1 MCVCA
6 EFTHSYAVHL
16 RVKCRYGRRAHRREK
31 KSVLPLKIDAVG
43 REISR
48 ILVANRGEIA
58 VRIIY
63 AAREMG
69 IETVAIY
76 SEADENSLHV
86 QLADYSV
93 RIGGAKPEES
103 YLNVPNIIAAAEAWG
118 ADAIHPGYGFL
129 AENPTFARIVES
141 HDLVFIGPR
150 AEHIE
155 LMGDKVEAKRVARR
169 AGVPLVPGTD
179 EPIESVEEA
188 KRIAAE
194 IGYPVLL
201 KAAAGGGGRG
211 MRVVESEREMENR
224 FLSASSEAEA
234 AFGDGRLYLEKF
246 ITRPKHIEV
255 QVFGD
260 EYGNFTHLYERECS
274 LQRRHQ
280 KVMEEAPSPSIGPE
294 KRKEVVEYALRLVK
308 EIGYLNAGT
317 VEFLYDGEGNFY
329 FIEMNTRV
337 QVEHPVTEM
346 VTGVDIIKAQILV
359 AMGERLP
366 FDGDRITLNGHAI
379 EARINAEDPENN
391 FAPSP
396 GKIDLLHK
404 PGGFGVRVDSHV
416 YQGYVIP
423 PYYDSMIAKLVAWG
437 KDRDEAIS
445 RLKRALDEFVLEG
458 IKSNVPL
465 HLRVLERREFLEGK
479 FYTDSLER
487 WV

>member
-1 MCVCA
+1 M
-6 EFTHSYAVHL
+6 
-16 RVKCRYGRRAHRREK
+16 
-31 KSVLPLKIDAVG
+31 
-43 REISR
+43 
-48 ILVANRGEIA
+48 ANRGEIA
-58 VRIIY
+58 VRIIQ
-63 AAREMG
+63 AARELG

-76 SEADENSLHV
+76 SEADEDSLHV
-86 QLADYSV
+86 QLADYAV
-93 RIGGAKPEES
+93 CIGGPSPQES

-141 HDLVFIGPR
+141 HGLVFIGPR
-150 AEHIE
+150 PEHIE
-155 LMGDKVEAKRVARR
+155 MMGDKVEAKRIAKR

-179 EPIESVEEA
+179 TPVESVEEA

-211 MRVVESEREMENR
+211 MRVVESEREMESR
-224 FLSASSEAEA
+224 FLAASSEAEA

-246 ITRPKHIEV
+246 IMRPKHIEV

-260 EYGNFTHLYERECS
+260 EYGNVTHLYERECS

-280 KVMEEAPSPSIGPE
+280 KVLEEAPSPSIGE
-294 KRKEVVEYALRLVK
+294 EERRRVIDYALRLVR
-308 EIGYLNAGT
+308 EIGYRNAGT

-346 VTGVDIIKAQILV
+346 ITGIDVIKAQILV
-359 AMGERLP
+359 AMGEKLP
-366 FDGDRITLNGHAI
+366 FNGDEIPINGHSI
-379 EARINAEDPENN
+379 EARINAEDPDRG

-396 GKIDLLHK
+396 GRVELLHK

-423 PYYDSMIAKLVAWG
+423 PYYDSMVAKLITWG
-437 KDRDEAIS
+437 RDRDEAIS
-445 RLKRALDEFVLEG
+445 RMKRALGEFVLEG
-458 IKSNVPL
+458 IKTNIPL
-465 HLRVLERREFLEGK
+465 HLRILERREFLEGK

>member
-1 MCVCA
+1 V
-6 EFTHSYAVHL
+6 S
-16 RVKCRYGRRAHRREK
+16 
-31 KSVLPLKIDAVG
+31 
-43 REISR
+43 REITR

-63 AAREMG
+63 AARELG
-69 IETVAIY
+69 IETIAIY

-86 QLADYSV
+86 QLADYAV
-93 RIGGAKPEES
+93 RIGGPSPQES
-103 YLNVPNIIAAAEAWG
+103 YLNIPNIIAAAEAWG

-129 AENPTFARIVES
+129 AENPSFARIVES
-141 HDLVFIGPR
+141 HDLIFIGPK

-155 LMGDKVEAKRVARR
+155 MMGDKVEAKRVARR

-179 EPIESVEEA
+179 SPVESVEEA

-224 FLSASSEAEA
+224 FLAASAEAEA

-246 ITRPKHIEV
+246 IMRPKHIEV

-260 EYGNFTHLYERECS
+260 EYGNATHLYERECS

-280 KVMEEAPSPSIGPE
+280 KLLEEAPSPSIDEG
-294 KRKEVVEYALRLVK
+294 KRREVVDYALRLVK
-308 EIGYLNAGT
+308 EIGYVNAGT
-317 VEFLYDGEGNFY
+317 VEFLYDEDGNFY

-346 VTGVDIIKAQILV
+346 ITGVDIIKSQILV

-366 FDGDRITLNGHAI
+366 FNGDDIPIRGHSI

-391 FAPSP
+391 FSPSP
-396 GKIDLLHK
+396 GKIELLHK
-404 PGGFGVRVDSHV
+404 PGGFGIRVDSHV

-423 PYYDSMIAKLVAWG
+423 PYYDSMVAKLISWG
-437 KDRDEAIS
+437 NDRSEAIE
-445 RLKRALDEFVLEG
+445 RMKRALEEFVLEG
-458 IKSNVPL
+458 IKTTIPL
-465 HLRVLERREFLEGK
+465 HLRILERKEFLEGK
-479 FYTDSLER
+479 FYTNSLER
-487 WV
+487 WI

>member
-1 MCVCA
+1 M
-6 EFTHSYAVHL
+6 
-16 RVKCRYGRRAHRREK
+16 
-31 KSVLPLKIDAVG
+31 
-43 REISR
+43 
-48 ILVANRGEIA
+48 ANRGEIA

-63 AAREMG
+63 AARELG
-69 IETVAIY
+69 IETIAIY

-86 QLADYSV
+86 QLADYAV
-93 RIGGAKPEES
+93 RIGGPSPQES
-103 YLNVPNIIAAAEAWG
+103 YLNIPNIIAAAEAWG
-118 ADAIHPGYGFL
+118 ADAVHPGYGFL
-129 AENPTFARIVES
+129 AENPSFARIVES
-141 HDLVFIGPR
+141 HDLIFIGPK

-155 LMGDKVEAKRVARR
+155 MMGDKVEAKRVARR

-179 EPIESVEEA
+179 SPIESVEEA

-224 FLSASSEAEA
+224 FLSASAEAEA

-246 ITRPKHIEV
+246 IMKPKHIEV

-260 EYGNFTHLYERECS
+260 EYGNATHLYERECS

-280 KVMEEAPSPSIGPE
+280 KILEEAPSPSIDDN
-294 KRKEVVEYALRLVK
+294 KRREVIDYALRLVR
-308 EIGYLNAGT
+308 EIGYVNAGT
-317 VEFLYDGEGNFY
+317 VEFLYDEDGNFY

-346 VTGVDIIKAQILV
+346 ITGVDIIKSQILV

-366 FDGDRITLNGHAI
+366 FNGDDIPIRGHSI

-391 FAPSP
+391 FSPSP
-396 GKIDLLHK
+396 GKIELLHK

-423 PYYDSMIAKLVAWG
+423 PYYDSMVAKLISWG
-437 KDRDEAIS
+437 NSRSEAIE
-445 RLKRALDEFVLEG
+445 RMKRALDEFVLEG
-458 IKSNVPL
+458 IKTTIPL
-465 HLRVLERREFLEGK
+465 HLRILERKEFLEGK
-479 FYTDSLER
+479 FYTNSLEK
-487 WV
+487 WL

>member
-1 MCVCA
+1 M
-6 EFTHSYAVHL
+6 S
-16 RVKCRYGRRAHRREK
+16 
-31 KSVLPLKIDAVG
+31 
-43 REISR
+43 REITR

-63 AAREMG
+63 AARELG
-69 IETVAIY
+69 IETIAIY

-86 QLADYSV
+86 QLADYAV
-93 RIGGAKPEES
+93 RIGGPSPQES
-103 YLNVPNIIAAAEAWG
+103 YLNIPNIIAAAEAWG
-118 ADAIHPGYGFL
+118 ADAVHPGYGFL
-129 AENPTFARIVES
+129 AENPSFARIVES
-141 HDLVFIGPR
+141 HDLIFIGPK

-155 LMGDKVEAKRVARR
+155 MMGDKVEAKRVARR

-179 EPIESVEEA
+179 SPIESVEEA

-224 FLSASSEAEA
+224 FLSASAEAEA

-246 ITRPKHIEV
+246 IMKPKHIEV

-260 EYGNFTHLYERECS
+260 EYGNATHLYERECS

-280 KVMEEAPSPSIGPE
+280 KILEEAPSPSIDDN
-294 KRKEVVEYALRLVK
+294 KRREVIDYALRLVR
-308 EIGYLNAGT
+308 EIGYVNAGT
-317 VEFLYDGEGNFY
+317 VEFLYDEDGNFY

-346 VTGVDIIKAQILV
+346 ITGVDIIKSQILV

-366 FDGDRITLNGHAI
+366 FNGDDIPIRGHSI

-391 FAPSP
+391 FSPSP
-396 GKIDLLHK
+396 GKIELLHK

-423 PYYDSMIAKLVAWG
+423 PYYDSMVAKLISWG
-437 KDRDEAIS
+437 NSRSEAIE
-445 RLKRALDEFVLEG
+445 RMKRALDEFVLEG
-458 IKSNVPL
+458 IKTTIPL
-465 HLRVLERREFLEGK
+465 HLRILERKEFLEGK
-479 FYTDSLER
+479 FYTNSLEK
-487 WV
+487 WL

>member
-1 MCVCA
+1 M
-6 EFTHSYAVHL
+6 
-16 RVKCRYGRRAHRREK
+16 
-31 KSVLPLKIDAVG
+31 
-43 REISR
+43 
-48 ILVANRGEIA
+48 ANRGEIA

-63 AAREMG
+63 AARELG
-69 IETVAIY
+69 IETIAIY

-86 QLADYSV
+86 QLADYAV
-93 RIGGAKPEES
+93 RIGGPSPQES
-103 YLNVPNIIAAAEAWG
+103 YLNIPNIIAAAEAWG

-129 AENPTFARIVES
+129 AENPSFARIVES
-141 HDLVFIGPR
+141 HDLIFIGPK

-155 LMGDKVEAKRVARR
+155 MMGDKVEAKRVARR

-179 EPIESVEEA
+179 SPIESVEEA

-211 MRVVESEREMENR
+211 MRVVESEKEMENR
-224 FLSASSEAEA
+224 FLAASAEAEA

-246 ITRPKHIEV
+246 IMRPKHIEV

-260 EYGNFTHLYERECS
+260 EYGNATHLYERECS

-280 KVMEEAPSPSIGPE
+280 KILEEAPSPSINDE
-294 KRKEVVEYALRLVK
+294 KRREVIDYALRLVR
-308 EIGYLNAGT
+308 EIGYVNAGT
-317 VEFLYDGEGNFY
+317 VEFLYDEDGNFY

-346 VTGVDIIKAQILV
+346 ITGVDIIKSQILV

-366 FDGDRITLNGHAI
+366 FNGDDIPIRGHSI

-391 FAPSP
+391 FSPSP
-396 GKIDLLHK
+396 GKIELLHK
-404 PGGFGVRVDSHV
+404 PGGFGIRVDSHV

-423 PYYDSMIAKLVAWG
+423 PHYDSMVAKLISWG
-437 KDRDEAIS
+437 NSRKEAIS
-445 RLKRALDEFVLEG
+445 RMRRALDEFVLEG
-458 IKSNVPL
+458 IKTTIPL
-465 HLRVLERREFLEGK
+465 HLRILERKEFIEGK
-479 FYTDSLER
+479 FYTNSLEK
-487 WV
+487 WL

>member
-1 MCVCA
+1 M
-6 EFTHSYAVHL
+6 S
-16 RVKCRYGRRAHRREK
+16 
-31 KSVLPLKIDAVG
+31 
-43 REISR
+43 REITR

-63 AAREMG
+63 AARELG
-69 IETVAIY
+69 IETIAIY

-86 QLADYSV
+86 QLADYAV
-93 RIGGAKPEES
+93 RIGGPSPQES
-103 YLNVPNIIAAAEAWG
+103 YLNIPNIIAAAEAWG

-129 AENPTFARIVES
+129 AENPSFARIVES
-141 HDLVFIGPR
+141 HDLIFIGPK

-155 LMGDKVEAKRVARR
+155 MMGDKVEAKRVARR

-179 EPIESVEEA
+179 SPIESVEEA

-211 MRVVESEREMENR
+211 MRVVESEKEMENR
-224 FLSASSEAEA
+224 FLAASAEAEA

-246 ITRPKHIEV
+246 IMRPKHIEV

-260 EYGNFTHLYERECS
+260 EYGNATHLYERECS

-280 KVMEEAPSPSIGPE
+280 KILEEAPSPSINDE
-294 KRKEVVEYALRLVK
+294 KRREVIDYALRLVR
-308 EIGYLNAGT
+308 EIGYVNAGT
-317 VEFLYDGEGNFY
+317 VEFLYDEDGNFY

-346 VTGVDIIKAQILV
+346 ITGVDIIKSQILV

-366 FDGDRITLNGHAI
+366 FNGDDIPIRGHSI

-391 FAPSP
+391 FSPSP
-396 GKIDLLHK
+396 GKIELLHK
-404 PGGFGVRVDSHV
+404 PGGFGIRVDSHV

-423 PYYDSMIAKLVAWG
+423 PHYDSMVAKLISWG
-437 KDRDEAIS
+437 NSRKEAIS
-445 RLKRALDEFVLEG
+445 RMRRALDEFVLEG
-458 IKSNVPL
+458 IKTTIPL
-465 HLRVLERREFLEGK
+465 HLRILERKEFIEGK
-479 FYTDSLER
+479 FYTNSLEK
-487 WV
+487 WL